1 MIADRADTLGRMEP
15 DQTPKPG
22 DANPFSEPDEQ
33 NQPSWTRLW
42 LPRIAGS
49 ALVIVAVVAFGN
61 WVWSGTQQFLIL
73 LVFTVF
79 LAFALE
85 PLVRRLE
92 KAGVKRGLGAA
103 IVLFGSI
110 IALIAVGWSFVS
122 LLVDQFGQIAAQIP
136 VWIEGFVSWAN
147 DTFGTQINVPESIA
161 DAEKISDQII
171 GWLDDAA
178 GLVVNIGS
186 GIAGGIATTFTI
198 VFLLY
203 YAMAQNDAMRRAILS
218 PLPPSEQRMAAAVWD
233 VSIEKTGGYV
243 YSRIILAALSATFQ
257 SIAFWAIGLDNA
269 LALGIFV
276 GLVSQL
282 IPNIGTIIGGALPVL
297 VGLVQDPVLGLWALV
312 IVTIYQQLENYVF
325 VPRVTK
331 ETMDL
336 HPAISFSAVIIGA
349 NLLGFT
355 GLLLSLPVT
364 ATIQSLFQTYG
375 RRYELAEELR
385 SDSADA
391 EPAD

>member
-1 MIADRADTLGRMEP
+1 MEP
-15 DQTPKPG
+15 DQTPDSP
-22 DANPFSEPDEQ
+22 DANPFAETAERD
-33 NQPSWTRLW
+33 QPSWPGLW
-42 LPRIAGS
+42 LPRIAAAS
-49 ALVIVAVVAFGN
+49 LVIVAVIAFGN

-73 LVFTVF
+73 LVFTIF

-136 VWIEGFVSWAN
+136 VWIEGFVTWTN
-147 DTFGTQINVPESIA
+147 DTFGTQIDVPESIA
-161 DAEKISDQII
+161 DAEQIADQIV

-178 GLVVNIGS
+178 GLVINIGS

-218 PLPPSEQRMAAAVWD
+218 PLPPAEQRMAAAVWD

-243 YSRIILAALSATFQ
+243 FSRIILAALSATFQ

-312 IVTIYQQLENYVF
+312 VVTIYQQLENYVF

-375 RRYELAEELR
+375 RRYELADELR
-385 SDSADA
+385 ASSADA
-391 EPAD
+391 ESDN

>member
-1 MIADRADTLGRMEP
+1 MEQDETPDPNDLGNALVEP
-15 DQTPKPG
+15 DQLLH
-22 DANPFSEPDEQ
+22 
-33 NQPSWTRLW
+33 PSWSRLW
-42 LPRIAGS
+42 VPRFAAA
-49 ALVIVAVVAFGN
+49 ALAIVAVIAFGN
-61 WVWSGTQQFLIL
+61 WIWAGTQDFLIL

-92 KAGVKRGLGAA
+92 RAGVKRGLGAA
-103 IVLFGSI
+103 IVLFGAI
-110 IALIAVGWSFVS
+110 IALVAVGWAFVS

-136 VWIEGFVSWAN
+136 VWIENLASWLN
-147 DTFGTQINVPESIA
+147 DTFGMDINVPDSIA
-161 DAEKISDQII
+161 DAEEITDEIV

-178 GLVVNIGS
+178 GLVINIGS
-186 GIAGGIATTFTI
+186 GIAGAIATSFTV

-203 YAMAQNDAMRRAILS
+203 YAMAENDAMRRAILS
-218 PLPPSEQRMAAAVWD
+218 PLPPANQKMAAAIWD

-257 SIAFWAIGLDNA
+257 AIAFSLIGLDNA

-297 VGLVQDPVLGLWALV
+297 VGLVQDPILGLYALI
-312 IVTIYQQLENYVF
+312 IVTIYQQIENYVF

-375 RRYELAEELR
+375 RRYELSEELQER
-385 SDSADA
+385 HEELQEEGREAESDD
-391 EPAD
+391 